1 VLSGFALAGD
11 EEDLGH
17 VCELVTKLEFVDL
30 RTGSPRDLGDR
41 VGRKKHQAVGDH
53 LEE

>member
-1 VLSGFALAGD
+1 MKKI
-11 EEDLGH
+11 LGM
-17 VCELVTKLEFVDL
+17 CELVTKLEFVDL
-30 RTGSPRDLGDR
+30 RTGSPRDLGER